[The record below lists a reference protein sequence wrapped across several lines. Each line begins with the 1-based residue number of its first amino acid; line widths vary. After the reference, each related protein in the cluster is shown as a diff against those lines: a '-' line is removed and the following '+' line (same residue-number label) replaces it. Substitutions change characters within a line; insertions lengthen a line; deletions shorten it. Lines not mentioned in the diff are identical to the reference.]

1 MKLNCPD
8 CTTSALHSYIF
19 AYQIEPERLATW
31 KSSAEWYVPSSNTHL
46 IKVPIKKV
54 PIKYNR
60 QPQEQKQMRHF
71 SGLASQKERDYVRQE
86 LDQLIFSKDIS
97 LTRIAEMAGI
107 SKSSLYDMY
116 RIDRQHV
123 RNRKTMF
130 NKLYQTFPQIEPFNR
145 ESQSPKQR
153 EVMWY
158 EI

>member
-86 LDQLIFSKDIS
+86 LDQLIFSKDLCI
-97 LTRIAEMAGI
+97 TRIAEMAGV
-107 SKSSLYDMY
+107 SKTSLYDMY
-116 RIDRQHV
+116 DIRRQHT
-123 RNRKTMF
+123 RNRRTMF
-130 NKLYQTFPQIEPFNR
+130 NKLYKTFWQIKPFNPDQ
-145 ESQSPKQR
+145 EAS
-153 EVMWY
+153 
-158 EI
+158 

>member
-1 MKLNCPD
+1 MNKPTD
-8 CTTSALHSYIF
+8 YIF
-19 AYQIEPERLATW
+19 AYQIQPERLATW
-31 KSSAEWYVPSSNTHL
+31 KRRAEWYVPSRDTHL
-46 IKVPIKKV
+46 IKVPWR
-54 PIKYNR
+54 KYNR
-60 QPQEQKQMRHF
+60 QRQGQQKNK
-71 SGLASQKERDYVRQE
+71 ASHKSSLHVDYQERDYVREQ
-86 LDQLIFSKDIS
+86 LDQLIFSKNIS
-97 LTRIAEMAGI
+97 LTAIAEMAGI

-116 RIDRQHV
+116 NIDRQHV